1 MLTSIGRRTCIG
13 LNIGANNIWIAAAFI
28 LYCFDIEQDPVRN
41 FADLLKYERARA
53 NLGRTISS
61 INFILSGKSQ

>member
-1 MLTSIGRRTCIG
+1 MLTSVGRRTCVG
-13 LNIGANNIWIAAAFI
+13 FNIGANNIWIAAACI

-41 FADLLKYERARA
+41 SADLMKYERARA

-61 INFILSGKSQ
+61 INLTPSGKSQ